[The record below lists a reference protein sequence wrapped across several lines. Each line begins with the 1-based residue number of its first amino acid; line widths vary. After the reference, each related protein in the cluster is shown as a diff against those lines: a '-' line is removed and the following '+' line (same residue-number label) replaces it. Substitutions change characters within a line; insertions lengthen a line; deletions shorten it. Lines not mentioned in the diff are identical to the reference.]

1 MEMPESQINTYQLA
15 GVDDRER
22 GFNRQVKV
30 SASKGLSRAVIQY
43 EALQMEGAPC
53 ETEETALGNLIQML
67 QQRGYTQ
74 LRTQLIFQGDR
85 YLGSQELWKE
95 YSDPNPSA
103 DSYGGSFSWIRRM
116 FKCKKK

>member
-1 MEMPESQINTYQLA
+1 MEKPASQINTYQLA
-15 GVDDRER
+15 GMDDRER

-30 SASKGLSRAVIQY
+30 SASNGFSRAVIQY
-43 EALQMEGAPC
+43 EALRIEGAPG

-95 YSDPNPSA
+95 YPDPDIPRESGKGLKA
-103 DSYGGSFSWIRRM
+103 WLHRF
-116 FKCKKK
+116 FKSHK

>member
-1 MEMPESQINTYQLA
+1 MGKTTPPINTYQLA

-30 SASKGLSRAVIQY
+30 SASNGVSQAVIRY
-43 EALQMEGAPC
+43 EALRIEGAPC
-53 ETEETALGNLIQML
+53 ETDETALGNLIQML

-95 YSDPNPSA
+95 YPDP
-103 DSYGGSFSWIRRM
+103 DIRRESSKGLKAWVHRF
-116 FKCKKK
+116 FKSHK